1 MWKGQFCGSDR
12 WVNFFFWSA
21 ISMNSTVPI
30 YMWRISERKNTFKPG
45 RNSCY
50 LHNPYSV
57 SNLPTKSNALAVK
70 DLVIFKYL

>member
-1 MWKGQFCGSDR
+1 
-12 WVNFFFWSA
+12 
-21 ISMNSTVPI
+21 MNSTVPI